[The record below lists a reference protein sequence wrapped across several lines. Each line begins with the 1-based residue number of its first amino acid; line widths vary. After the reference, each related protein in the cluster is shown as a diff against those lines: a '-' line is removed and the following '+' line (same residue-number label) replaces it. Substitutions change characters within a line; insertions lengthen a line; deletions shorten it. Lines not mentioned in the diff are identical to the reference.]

1 MVLTYFH
8 GVARSWTWLSDWTE
22 LNMKCQLNAS
32 KNVNVLFTIFLLNP
46 YLIVVS

>member
-8 GVARSWTWLSDWTE
+8 KVARSWTWLSDWTE

-32 KNVNVLFTIFLLNP
+32 KIVNVLFTIFLLNP